1 MKVSWLLIIFVIVLV
16 SGYFLFSSQGPATNQ
31 SQAGEDG
38 KNYGGTVV
46 IGITGDLDTF
56 NPLYTESSLG
66 QEITHLVLLG
76 LADLNENLEFEPE
89 LASSWESSPDNLE
102 LTYHLRKDAVW
113 SDGVPITAEDVKFTF
128 DLLKDTLVASPNQG
142 VADFIKKVV
151 VEDSFTVTFQFTQ
164 AYPTEIFDTAG
175 EILPKHILEN
185 ADRSSLREHPFGR
198 QPVASGPF
206 KLKRW
211 LTQQVIELVPNE
223 KYFANR
229 PYLDRVVF
237 KIVPNDINLL
247 TQLKTG
253 EVDVVMGVPVEE
265 VSQIEKENPNINI
278 SQVSGRVY
286 HYVGY
291 NEANPLFADVNIRR
305 ALTMAINRNEII
317 DGLLYGFGQP
327 CFGHLPPMIKW
338 AYNSDIQPIPY
349 DPKLSEKIF
358 QKAGWTDSDNDGWLD
373 RNGKDFEFVLETN
386 SGNQLKSDVAV
397 VIQEQLRKVGVKVK
411 IEALEW
417 SAYLDDLRNGDF
429 DAHVGAWSTSL
440 YIDPTPVFH
449 SSATNMFNW
458 TRYSNPAVDQLIE
471 TGREE
476 MDQAKAAVIWKDMQ
490 RLIYEDQP
498 YTFLY
503 WIDKVV
509 AVNNR
514 FQNVN
519 PIPLSSLYKLEKWYI
534 KSSDG
539 LLSAK

>member
-1 MKVSWLLIIFVIVLV
+1 MKISFLLVIFLIVLV
-16 SGYFLFSSQGPATNQ
+16 SGYILFSSQGPVADPSSANQ
-31 SQAGEDG
+31 NGR
-38 KNYGGTVV
+38 YGGTVV
-46 IGITGDLDTF
+46 VGISGDLDTF
-56 NPLYTESSLG
+56 NPLYTESSIG

-89 LASSWESSPDNLE
+89 LASSWEHSPDNLK
-102 LTYHLRKDAVW
+102 LTYHLRKDAFW

-128 DLLKDTLVASPNQG
+128 DLLQDTVVASPHQG
-142 VADFIKKVV
+142 VADFIRKVT
-151 VEDSFTVTFQFTQ
+151 VEDSFTVTFEFTE

-175 EILPKHILEN
+175 EILPKHILGN
-185 ADRSSLREHPFGR
+185 ADRSALREHPFGR
-198 QPVASGPF
+198 EPVASGPF

-223 KYFANR
+223 KYFEGR

-237 KIVPNDINLL
+237 KVVPNNMNLL

-253 EVDVVMGVPVEE
+253 EVDVVIGVPVED
-265 VSQIEKENPNINI
+265 VSQIKKENPNINI
-278 SQVSGRVY
+278 FQVSGRVY

-291 NEANPLFADVNIRR
+291 NEANPLFSSAEIRR
-305 ALTMAINRNEII
+305 ALTMAINRQEII
-317 DGLLYGFGQP
+317 DGLLFGYGQP
-327 CFGHLPPMIKW
+327 CFGHLPPMIRW
-338 AYNSDIQPIPY
+338 AYNSDIKPIPY
-349 DPKLSEKIF
+349 DVQKAEKIF
-358 QKAGWTDSDNDGWLD
+358 QNEGWSDSDHDGWLD

-397 VIQEQLRKVGVKVK
+397 VIQEQLRKVGVKVN

-449 SSATNMFNW
+449 STATNLFNW
-458 TRYSNPAVDQLIE
+458 TRYSNPLVDQLIE

-503 WIDKVV
+503 WIDKIV

-519 PIPLSSLYKLEKWYI
+519 PIPLSSLYELEKWYI

-539 LLSAK
+539 LLSSK